1 MAPHYTRTRPG
12 GKTRAGAAPGAIARS
27 PPGRPRGDGVLETL
41 RFRDRIGAAGRRI
54 PVDRRQSADMIIDS
68 DCHISPVA
76 LPGGSITCDELLRR
90 MDRAGV
96 DRALTWLQPQYTRD
110 VDEANAYVHRSADAH
125 PDRILPFGWAD
136 PNLGVEKAKE
146 TVRRC
151 VAEYGFPG
159 VKLNGAQNSFFIDD
173 PRLSLPVVEEIARAG
188 VMAAFHIGA
197 DAFEQTHPFRL
208 AKIAR
213 RHPEMTILAVHM
225 GGVGHRDLTAAMIEV
240 ALECPNIHLIGSAVR
255 ATAVLGAV
263 RRLGAE
269 RVCFGSDTPF
279 ALMHVELAKYR
290 ALLTDEVSPG
300 EMALVLGGNAARL
313 LGLDAR

>member
-1 MAPHYTRTRPG
+1 MKARQCLPAVLALACATW
-12 GKTRAGAAPGAIARS
+12 AGAWRPREMPRAAGEIVVLYHAGDRGLTEPGKAQAPGIDGAAS
-27 PPGRPRGDGVLETL
+27 GRPVSLRALDGEYGLVESRPVVDAPARARLGTGLVDIAKSRGASDLPAPGFRLRERRAALDRLERLAVL
-41 RFRDRIGAAGRRI
+41 RFK
-54 PVDRRQSADMIIDS
+54 S
-68 DCHISPVA
+68 DAP
-76 LPGGSITCDELLRR
+76 
-90 MDRAGV
+90 
-96 DRALTWLQPQYTRD
+96 
-110 VDEANAYVHRSADAH
+110 
-125 PDRILPFGWAD
+125 
-136 PNLGVEKAKE
+136 
-146 TVRRC
+146 
-151 VAEYGFPG
+151 
-159 VKLNGAQNSFFIDD
+159 
-173 PRLSLPVVEEIARAG
+173 VEEIARAG
-188 VMAAFHIGA
+188 VMAAFHVGA

-225 GGVGHRDLTAAMIEV
+225 CGVGHRDLTAAMIEV

-255 ATAVLGAV
+255 ATAVLRAV

-300 EMALVLGGNAARL
+300 EMDLVLGGNMVRL